1 MNESGKIAVI
11 SIKRFTVHD
20 GPGIRTTVFFKG
32 CSLHCPWCQ
41 NPEGIS
47 KGKNLLFQQ
56 SKCIKCHTC
65 MNHCPQKAIS
75 LSDESGQIQIDRSKC
90 NLCGICIEHC
100 PSQALSFDSTEME
113 VSELVHELMKDQV
126 FYEVSNGGVTFS
138 GGEPLLEAEK
148 ILKIAKLLKENN
160 IHIAVETSL
169 MIATSSLKNIF
180 QYINLFIVD
189 IKLLDPQRS
198 KEVIGMDINLFYQN
212 LEFLISSKAEIVCRT
227 PLIPGYT
234 TDLANLQSIQSF
246 IITMNGEYNRELKIE
261 LINFNPLSKTKYLQL
276 GKPVPSIERWQKY
289 TSEELQ
295 AFKRIFNIE

>member
-1 MNESGKIAVI
+1 
-11 SIKRFTVHD
+11 
-20 GPGIRTTVFFKG
+20 
-32 CSLHCPWCQ
+32 
-41 NPEGIS
+41 
-47 KGKNLLFQQ
+47 
-56 SKCIKCHTC
+56 

>member
-1 MNESGKIAVI
+1 MDKFGKIAVF
-11 SIKRFTVHD
+11 SIKRFAVHD

-56 SKCIKCHTC
+56 NKCIKCLTC

-75 LSDESGQIQIDRSKC
+75 LNNESGQIQIDRSKC
-90 NLCGICIEHC
+90 NLCGICVELC

-113 VSELVHELMKDQV
+113 VPELVQELMKDQV

-160 IHIAVETSL
+160 IHIAVETTL
-169 MIATSSLKNIF
+169 MIASSSLKNIF
-180 QYINLFIVD
+180 QFIDLFIVD

-198 KEVIGMDINLFYQN
+198 KKVIGMDINLFFKN
-212 LEFLISSKAEIVCRT
+212 LEFLLSNKAEIVCRT

-234 TDLANLQSIQSF
+234 TDLANLKSIQSF
-246 IITMNGEYNRELKIE
+246 INKMNAKYNRELKIE
-261 LINFNPLSKTKYLQL
+261 LINFNPLSKSKYLQL
-276 GKPVPSIERWQKY
+276 GKPEPSIDRWQKY
-289 TSEELQ
+289 STEELKT
-295 AFKRIFNIE
+295 FKQIFNNE